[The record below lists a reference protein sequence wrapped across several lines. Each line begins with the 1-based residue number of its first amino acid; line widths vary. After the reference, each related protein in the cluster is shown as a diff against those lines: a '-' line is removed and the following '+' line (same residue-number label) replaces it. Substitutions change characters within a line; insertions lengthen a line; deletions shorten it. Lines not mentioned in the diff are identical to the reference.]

1 MHALDGRLDVKLKS
15 RVMLVELMDHY
26 RFTTR
31 SFAEAVNTE
40 LARTHR
46 TLRKPGKPMTTSKTA
61 IGYLRSGDR
70 RTIRKEVAQAIEVVL
85 RQDPGVLFVPKV
97 LHADRDTRQLVA

>member
-1 MHALDGRLDVKLKS
+1 MHALDGRLDVKLES
-15 RVMLVELMDHY
+15 RETLIRLMNHY
-26 RFTTR
+26 KFTTR

-46 TLRKPGKPMTTSKTA
+46 ALRGAGEPITTSKTA
-61 IGYLRSGDR
+61 IGYLRSGER
-70 RTIRKEVAQAIEVVL
+70 RTIRMEVAQAIEVVL

-97 LHADRDTRQLVA
+97 SRVERDTRQLVA